1 MAPQGVNLTRFLL
14 YWTAVSAE
22 LRETAM
28 ARGERRSS
36 LVLYRTLR
44 GFLRRVVNPWLRVRS
59 ENTEVLDLPGATILA
74 PVHRSNLDSALL
86 ATQSSRRIRAL
97 GKESLFTTPGVS
109 YLCAAL
115 GAIPVRRGK
124 ADRDALKAAKF
135 LLDKGET
142 MIVFPEGGR
151 QSGSTITELF
161 DGAAWLASKTG
172 ARVIPVGIA
181 GTEEAMP
188 QGAKFLHRST
198 VAIVPG
204 DPMDPPVG
212 VDGKRATREQLA
224 EFTADLAVNLQK
236 AQDRAEAVAAS

>member
-1 MAPQGVNLTRFLL
+1 MCQRRGFLL
-14 YWTAVSAE
+14 YWVAVSAE
-22 LRETAM
+22 LREKAM

-36 LVLYRTLR
+36 MVLYRTLR
-44 GFLRRVVNPWLRVRS
+44 GFLRLVVNPWLRLRS
-59 ENTEVLDLPGATILA
+59 ENTDVLDLAGPTILA

-86 ATQSSRRIRAL
+86 ATKSSRRIRAL

-124 ADRDALKAAKF
+124 ADRDALKAAKS
-135 LLDKGET
+135 LLDRGET

-151 QSGSTITELF
+151 QSGPQVTELF
-161 DGAAWLASKTG
+161 DGAAWLAARTG

-188 QGAKFLHRST
+188 EGAKYLHRST

-204 DPMDPPVG
+204 DPMSAPVG
-212 VDGKRATREQLA
+212 VDGKRADRQQLS
-224 EFTADLAVNLQK
+224 EFTAELAVRLQQ
-236 AQDRAEAVAAS
+236 AQDRAEALVAG

>member
-1 MAPQGVNLTRFLL
+1 
-14 YWTAVSAE
+14 
-22 LRETAM
+22 M
-28 ARGERRSS
+28 ARGDRRSS
-36 LVLYRTLR
+36 MAIYRTLR
-44 GFLRRVVNPWLRVRS
+44 TLLRGVVNPYLRVRS
-59 ENTEVLDLPGATILA
+59 ENTDVLDLPGPTILA

-86 ATQSSRRIRAL
+86 ATLSSRRIRAL

-115 GAIPVRRGK
+115 GAIPVRRGE

-135 LLDKGET
+135 LLDRGES

-151 QSGSTITELF
+151 QSGPTVTELF
-161 DGAAWLASKTG
+161 DGAAWLAGKTG

-181 GTEEAMP
+181 GTEAALP
-188 QGAKFLHRST
+188 QGAKFLQRST

-212 VDGKRATREQLA
+212 VDGKRVTREQLQ
-224 EFTADLAVNLQK
+224 EFTAKLGEELQQ
-236 AQDRAEAVAAS
+236 AQDRAEALSRS